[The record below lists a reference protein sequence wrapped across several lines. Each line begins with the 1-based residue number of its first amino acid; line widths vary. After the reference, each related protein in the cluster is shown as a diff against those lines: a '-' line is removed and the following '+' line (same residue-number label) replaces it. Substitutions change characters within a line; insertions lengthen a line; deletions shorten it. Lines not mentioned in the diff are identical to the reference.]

1 MRSFFR
7 YTASF
12 AITHLF
18 FAVFLFF
25 GLGIFT
31 QMDEENT
38 SFIYE
43 YVLWL
48 CVIAT
53 IVQALIF
60 SLLSRFFD
68 IAGLSFFIIA
78 LVLELLI
85 SNSLFFYYVNN
96 RGYSDEVY
104 GSIIM
109 NACLVAALFITLLIK
124 EYHAEKSTL

>member
-12 AITHLF
+12 AVTHLF

-31 QMDEENT
+31 QMDDDNT
-38 SFIYE
+38 SFMYG
-43 YVLWL
+43 YVFWL
-48 CVIAT
+48 CIIAT
-53 IVQALIF
+53 IIQALIF
-60 SLLSRFFD
+60 SLLSLFFD

-96 RGYSDEVY
+96 KGYSDEVY
-104 GSIIM
+104 SSIIM

-124 EYHAEKSTL
+124 EYQAQNSVL

>member
-1 MRSFFR
+1 M
-7 YTASF
+7 
-12 AITHLF
+12 
-18 FAVFLFF
+18 
-25 GLGIFT
+25 GIFT
-31 QMDEENT
+31 PMDEENT
-38 SFIYE
+38 SFM
-43 YVLWL
+43 YVYVGWL

-96 RGYSDEVY
+96 KGYSDELYSSV
-104 GSIIM
+104 IM

-124 EYHAEKSTL
+124 EYQAEKSPM